1 VRDLPLQNSTVQHLG
16 GREAMG
22 TTDPAGPVAVVTG
35 GGAGIGAESGRAFA
49 EAGYRVLLVDIDEA
63 AAQETAAA
71 LRAAELDVKAQ
82 RCDVAD
88 PDEVAAVFEAVARE
102 YDRLDALHAN
112 AGVEGYF
119 LLEEMVVDVLL
130 RQIAVDL
137 TGALL
142 CARAAIPLLARDGG
156 GSIVFTS
163 SVQGYLTLPGCVPYA
178 AAKAGLM
185 AAARAL
191 AVEVGDRGIRVNSV
205 SPGTID
211 TPMLRRDL
219 AEMNPTQVE
228 DFFDRVR
235 AANALGRVGEA
246 QEVAQVVVFLCS
258 SRASYITGEDV
269 VVDGGYL
276 RVKKF

>member
-1 VRDLPLQNSTVQHLG
+1 MAAAD
-16 GREAMG
+16 
-22 TTDPAGPVAVVTG
+22 PVAIVTG
-35 GGAGIGAESGRAFA
+35 GAAGIGAASGLAFA
-49 EAGYRVLLVDIDEA
+49 EAGYRVVLADVDGDAAERTAAGLRDA
-63 AAQETAAA
+63 AAI
-71 LRAAELDVKAQ
+71 
-82 RCDVAD
+82 RCDVAE
-88 PDEVAAVFEAVARE
+88 PDEVEALFGTVERD
-102 YDRLDALHAN
+102 YGRLDALHAN

-119 LLEEMVVDVLL
+119 PLEEMAVDVLL

-142 CARAAIPLLARDGG
+142 CARAAIPLLARTGG
-156 GSIVFTS
+156 GSIVFTA

-211 TPMLRRDL
+211 TPMLQRSL
-219 AEMNPTQVE
+219 AGMDRSEVD
-228 DFFDRVR
+228 DFLARVD
-235 AANALGRVGEA
+235 AANALGRVGDPREIGD
-246 QEVAQVVVFLCS
+246 VVVFLCS
-258 SRASYITGEDV
+258 ERAAYITGEDV